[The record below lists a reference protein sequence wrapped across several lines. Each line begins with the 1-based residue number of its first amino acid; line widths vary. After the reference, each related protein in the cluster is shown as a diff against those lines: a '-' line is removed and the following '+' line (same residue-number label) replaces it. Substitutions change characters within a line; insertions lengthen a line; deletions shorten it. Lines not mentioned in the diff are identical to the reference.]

1 MSEITVPT
9 PAEAVPDGVAHPAT
23 ETAVEDGLRA
33 QLEAANAERD
43 RLRQQ
48 IEEATREKAVNT
60 LLAEHGL
67 PAGLASFLTGD
78 EAMMQAQAA
87 ALAQAVKPAA
97 LQSQPVEA
105 LRSAGQAPDSP
116 AAPSLGALMYGARD
130 RHANPAMSD
139 DRNRY
144 SYHSS

>member
-1 MSEITVPT
+1 MTEITVPS
-9 PAEAVPDGVAHPAT
+9 PVEAIPEGAPHSVAETD
-23 ETAVEDGLRA
+23 LRT
-33 QLEAANAERD
+33 QLEAITAERD
-43 RLRQQ
+43 QLRQQ
-48 IEEATREKAVNT
+48 TEESAREKAVNA

-67 PAGLASFLTGD
+67 PAGLASFLVGD
-78 EAMMQAQAA
+78 EATMQAQAA
-87 ALAQAVKPAA
+87 ALAQAVKPDP

-130 RHANPAMSD
+130 HYANPVMSD

>member
-1 MSEITVPT
+1 MTEITVPT
-9 PAEAVPDGVAHPAT
+9 PAEAIPEGITHPAT
-23 ETAVEDGLRA
+23 ETALQDDLRS
-33 QLEAANAERD
+33 QLEAITAERD
-43 RLRQQ
+43 QLRQQ
-48 IEEATREKAVNT
+48 AEESAREKAVNA

-67 PAGLASFLTGD
+67 PAGLASFLAGD
-78 EAMMQAQAA
+78 EATMQAQAA

-130 RHANPAMSD
+130 RHTSPVMSD
-139 DRNRY
+139 ARNRY